1 MQYTK
6 LNIGDAVEL
15 PPQRGIIGQAITP
28 VWHVLEVAPQKERAA
43 RERLKAVDQFAFFPS
58 EEKVWFVRGKRFE
71 REQPMITRMVYARFT
86 CAPQWDILK
95 ERRIIT
101 GVFSINGIPIVIPPD
116 IIRRV
121 QGLPTDAERLAAAK
135 AELLRIREGDRA
147 ELTDGPFAGHV
158 VDVFSVAHG
167 RVWWETITGVK
178 GSSDQAK
185 MKRLDV

>member
-1 MQYTK
+1 MRFTGVM
-6 LNIGDAVEL
+6 IGDKIEL
-15 PPQRGIIGQAITP
+15 PPQRGILGDKIPP
-28 VWHVLEVAPQKERAA
+28 VWHVLEVSAQKERAT
-43 RERLKAVDQFAFFPS
+43 RERIKAEGEYAFYPS
-58 EEKVWFVRGKRFE
+58 EERVWFVKGKKFE
-71 REQPMITRMVYARFT
+71 REQPMITRMVYAKFT
-86 CAPQWDILK
+86 RAPHWDVMK

-101 GVFSINGIPIVIPPD
+101 GVFSINGVPIAIPPD

-135 AELLRIREGDRA
+135 AELLRIREGDKA
-147 ELTDGPFAGHV
+147 ELTEGPFAGHV

-178 GSSDQAK
+178 GSSATNV